1 MVKDRAGRGVSDA
14 NDAHRPGAVCLRL
27 PSGSKVAAGR
37 PMTSAPL
44 PLLGR
49 AAVGEG
55 AFHGGHRVPSPG
67 PWRRI
72 QPDPGVSFLGVL
84 VGLLELGVAAGR
96 NPGGLFGSMLRLSI
110 NHTKNG
116 IRNESWK

>member
-37 PMTSAPL
+37 PMTSAQL

-55 AFHGGHRVPSPG
+55 DFPPA
-67 PWRRI
+67 RRKGENGCRS
-72 QPDPGVSFLGVL
+72 QKLHKSKGTSRFLL
-84 VGLLELGVAAGR
+84 
-96 NPGGLFGSMLRLSI
+96 
-110 NHTKNG
+110 
-116 IRNESWK
+116 